1 MLPVNACNSLYRH
14 HDTQE
19 KVFFFFLDNAVIN
32 SRRKKSILVGVEVS
46 PEVQTSIIT
55 AKRLLQIHMPAYNS
69 IP

>member
-1 MLPVNACNSLYRH
+1 MLPVNACNSLYCH

-19 KVFFFFLDNAVIN
+19 KVFFFLDNAVIN

>member
-1 MLPVNACNSLYRH
+1 MQQLILSSWYTGESV
-14 HDTQE
+14 
-19 KVFFFFLDNAVIN
+19 FFLDDAVIN